1 MGDYEMNKLYLITGP
16 CGIGKSTVS
25 IEIAK
30 RIDKS
35 VLIEGDD
42 IYNFF
47 VGGRISPWK
56 DGAPLDL
63 FWDNCIYL
71 INSYLSRGYDVIFNY
86 IIDPKDLEMLRKK
99 FSDYQIIFKV
109 LIAKKDVVIKRDKMR
124 IVDNQMGNRA
134 VALLDKFINNY
145 SDEFLLDTSLLSVDE
160 VVERIMLL

>member
-1 MGDYEMNKLYLITGP
+1 MNKLYLITGP

-86 IIDPKDLEMLRKK
+86 IINPKDLEMLRKK

-134 VALLDKFINNY
+134 VVLLDKFINNY

>member
-1 MGDYEMNKLYLITGP
+1 MGDYEMNKLYLITGS

-86 IIDPKDLEMLRKK
+86 IINPKDLEMLRKK

-134 VALLDKFINNY
+134 VVLLDKFINNY